1 MDGVKR
7 LTVDPLFLFRAIT
20 SAATQS
26 LISRF
31 LDSSRLLRVLM
42 NSASSFVVFTLVHTV
57 NILSRQQAELIVDP
71 LLDSVSF
78 SLKPALQDSQSTV

>member
-20 SAATQS
+20 SAATKS